1 MLYSSVRKSAL
12 QQAFLS
18 SRGATLADDATLRRL
33 LAGIAR
39 GEADRLAELY
49 DLTSPKLYGLILR
62 IQRDRGLAQ
71 DVLQDVYMRIWQA
84 AGSYKPEAGPA
95 LPWLCTIARNRAID
109 SVRRRGAVEV
119 QGPELEDGEDWV
131 ARLVDPHDD
140 VALFQDRE
148 ALVACLGRLDPAH
161 RDCVVLAYCEG
172 RSREELARH
181 FDRPVNTIKTWLH
194 RALTSLKSCLEA
206 LS

>member
-1 MLYSSVRKSAL
+1 M
-12 QQAFLS
+12 
-18 SRGATLADDATLRRL
+18 ADDATLRRL

-62 IQRDRGLAQ
+62 IQRDRSLAE

-84 AGSYKPEAGPA
+84 AGAYRPEAGPPM
-95 LPWLCTIARNRAID
+95 PWLVTIARHRAID
-109 SVRRRGAVEV
+109 SVRRKAEV
-119 QGPELEDGEDWV
+119 QGPELESGEDWV
-131 ARLVDPHDD
+131 ARLIDPRDE
-140 VALFQDRE
+140 AAAFQTRE
-148 ALVACLGRLDPAH
+148 ALVACLDRLEPLH

-172 RSREELARH
+172 RSREELASH

-194 RALTSLKSCLEA
+194 RALAGLKTCLETA
-206 LS
+206 S